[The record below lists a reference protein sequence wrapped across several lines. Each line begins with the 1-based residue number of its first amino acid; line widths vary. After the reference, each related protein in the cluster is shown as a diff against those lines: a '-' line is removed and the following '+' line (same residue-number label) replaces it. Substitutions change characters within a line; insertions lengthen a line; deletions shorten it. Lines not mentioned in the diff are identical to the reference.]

1 MEGQGL
7 KGSTARVSPGSVRL
21 ALKLLPFLAWRHRV
35 DRDTLR
41 SDLLAGLV
49 AAVMVLPQGVA
60 FATLAGMPPEYGLYG
75 AMLPAIV
82 GALWGSSWHLVS
94 GPTNATSLMVFAT
107 VTAFAAPFTP
117 TYVTLVLTLNL
128 MVGLIKLGLGLAR
141 LGSLVNFI
149 STAVVIGFTAGAGL
163 LIIGAQ
169 LRNFFGIAV
178 PQEAT
183 FILGLRDFVTH
194 AGDTQPAVLAVGG
207 FTLLAAIGG
216 KRLWPRFP
224 YMLTGIVAGALFAWL
239 LGVFGVAH
247 VPTIGALPSAIPPLS
262 VPDFS
267 LQTWQTLA
275 PIALALTVIGL
286 SEAISS
292 ARAVALKS
300 GQRID
305 GNQEFIGQGFA
316 NIAGAFTS
324 SYPTSGSF
332 NRTGANY
339 EAGARTPLACVFSA
353 VLLLAI
359 LLLVRPLAAFLPVA
373 SMAAV
378 LFIVAWGLIDLHA
391 IRRVWRTSRTDAL
404 ALAVTFI
411 ATLTIRLEV
420 AILVGVLVSLLIY
433 LNWATHPLVVRVAP
447 DPASQRRFRAARSDA
462 PACPQ
467 LDMLRIDGALFF
479 GSVQHIR
486 DEIDAA
492 RAERPATR
500 HLLLIGTGI
509 NLIDNAGAEL
519 VAYLARSLRESGVTL
534 YLCKLRPSVRALL
547 ERGGVLDDIGRDNVF
562 ATKEQA
568 VAAIYVRLDAAK
580 CAACTARIFTECA
593 VTLPDGSL
601 RERPR
606 PELTLEPRR

>member
-1 MEGQGL
+1 
-7 KGSTARVSPGSVRL
+7 VSPL
-21 ALKLLPFLAWRHRV
+21 ALKALPFLAWRHRV
-35 DRDTLR
+35 NRETLR
-41 SDLLAGLV
+41 LDLMAGLV

-107 VTAFAAPFTP
+107 VGALAVPFTP
-117 TYVTLVLTLNL
+117 SYVALVLTLNL
-128 MVGLIKLGLGLAR
+128 MVGLMKLGLGLAR

-178 PQEAT
+178 PQEAS
-183 FILGLRDFVTH
+183 FFLGLRDFIMHVEETN
-194 AGDTQPAVLAVGG
+194 PAALAVGV
-207 FTLLAAIGG
+207 FTLFAALAG
-216 KRLWPRFP
+216 KRWWPRVP
-224 YMLTGIVAGALFAWL
+224 YMLTGIVLGALFAWVL
-239 LGVFGVAH
+239 DVMNISQVQ
-247 VPTIGALPSAIPPLS
+247 TIGALPSALPPLS
-262 VPDFS
+262 MPDLS
-267 LQTWQTLA
+267 PQTWQTLA
-275 PIALALTVIGL
+275 PIALALMVIGL

-305 GNQEFIGQGFA
+305 GNQEFIGQGLA
-316 NIAGAFTS
+316 NIVGAFTS

-353 VLLLAI
+353 IMLLAI
-359 LLLVRPLAAFLPVA
+359 LLLVRPLASYLPVA

-378 LFIVAWGLIDLHA
+378 LFIVAWGLIDVGA
-391 IRRVWRTSRTDAL
+391 MRRVWRTSRADAL
-404 ALAVTFI
+404 TLAVTFI

-433 LNWATHPLVVRVAP
+433 LNWATHPQVLRVVP
-447 DPASQRRFRAARSDA
+447 DPAAQRRFRSARADSLL
-462 PACPQ
+462 CPQ
-467 LDMLRIDGALFF
+467 LDILRIDGAVFF
-479 GSVQHIR
+479 GSVEHIR
-486 DEIDAA
+486 DEIEAA
-492 RAERPATR
+492 RASRPATR
-500 HLLLIGTGI
+500 HLLLIGTGL

-519 VAYLARSLRESGVTL
+519 LGYLARSFRESGITL
-534 YLCKLRPSVRALL
+534 YLCRLRPSVHALL
-547 ERGGVLDDIGRDNVF
+547 DRAGVLDAIGRDRVF
-562 ATKEQA
+562 ATKDQA
-568 VAAIYVRLDAAK
+568 IAVIYRKLDAAK
-580 CAACTARIFTECA
+580 CAACTVRIFAECQ
-593 VTLPDGSL
+593 VTLPDGSV
-601 RERPR
+601 RDKPR
-606 PELTLEPRR
+606 PELTLAPPR

>member
-1 MEGQGL
+1 
-7 KGSTARVSPGSVRL
+7 VPPL
-21 ALKLLPFLAWRHRV
+21 ALRLLPFLAWRHRV
-35 DRDTLR
+35 NRQTLR
-41 SDLLAGLV
+41 LDLLAGLV

-107 VTAFAAPFTP
+107 VSAFAVPFTP
-117 TYVTLVLTLNL
+117 SYVTLVLTLNL
-128 MVGLIKLGLGLAR
+128 MVGLMKLGLGLAR
-141 LGSLVNFI
+141 LGALVNFI

-194 AGDTQPAVLAVGG
+194 IGETRPAVLAVGV
-207 FTLLAAIGG
+207 FTLAAAMAG
-216 KRLWPRFP
+216 KRWWPKMP
-224 YMLTGIVAGALFAWL
+224 YMLTGIVLGALFAWVL
-239 LGVFGVAH
+239 AALDIAH
-247 VPTIGALPSAIPPLS
+247 VATIGTLPSAIPPFS
-262 VPDFS
+262 VPDLS
-267 LQTWQTLA
+267 LATWQSLA
-275 PIALALTVIGL
+275 PIALALMVIGL

-305 GNQEFIGQGFA
+305 GNQEFIGQGLA
-316 NIAGAFTS
+316 NIVGAFTS

-353 VLLLAI
+353 ILLLVI
-359 LLLVRPLAAFLPVA
+359 LLLVRPLAGYLPVA

-378 LFIVAWGLIDLHA
+378 LFIVAWGLIDVGA
-391 IRRVWRTSRTDAL
+391 MRRVWRTSRTDAL
-404 ALAVTFI
+404 TLAVTFI

-433 LNWATHPLVVRVAP
+433 LNWATHPQVLRVVP
-447 DPASQRRFRAARSDA
+447 DPHAQRRFRIARTDSQL
-462 PACPQ
+462 CPQ
-467 LDMLRIDGALFF
+467 LDILRIDGALFF
-479 GSVQHIR
+479 GSVEHIR
-486 DEIDAA
+486 DEIEAA
-492 RAERPATR
+492 RASRPATR
-500 HLLLIGTGI
+500 HLLLIGTGL

-519 VAYLARSLRESGVTL
+519 LGYLAKSLRESGVTL
-534 YLCKLRPSVRALL
+534 YLSKLRPAVHALL
-547 ERGGVLDDIGRDNVF
+547 ERAGVIDAIGRDHVF
-562 ATKEQA
+562 ATKDQA
-568 VAAIYVRLDAAK
+568 IAAIYAKLDAAK
-580 CAACTARIFTECA
+580 CAACTARIFAECHVA
-593 VTLPDGSL
+593 LPDGSL
-601 RERPR
+601 RDEPR
-606 PELTLEPRR
+606 PELTLAPPD

>member
-1 MEGQGL
+1 M
-7 KGSTARVSPGSVRL
+7 SPL
-21 ALKLLPFLAWRHRV
+21 ALKALPFLAWRHRV
-35 DRDTLR
+35 NRETLR
-41 SDLLAGLV
+41 LDLMAGLV

-107 VTAFAAPFTP
+107 VGALAVPFTP
-117 TYVTLVLTLNL
+117 TYVALVLTLNL
-128 MVGLIKLGLGLAR
+128 MVGLMKLGLGLAR

-169 LRNFFGIAV
+169 LRNFFGISV
-178 PQEAT
+178 PQEPT
-183 FILGLRDFVTH
+183 FLLGLRDFVTH
-194 AGDTQPAVLAVGG
+194 LHETDPAVLAVGA
-207 FTLLAAIGG
+207 FTLLAAIAG
-216 KRLWPRFP
+216 KRWWPRVP
-224 YMLTGIVAGALFAWL
+224 YMLTGIVLGALFAWVLGL
-239 LGVFGVAH
+239 LKIAH
-247 VPTIGALPSAIPPLS
+247 VQTIGALPSAVPPLS
-262 VPDFS
+262 LPDLS

-275 PIALALTVIGL
+275 PIALALMVIGL

-305 GNQEFIGQGFA
+305 GNQEFIGQGLA
-316 NIAGAFTS
+316 NIVGAFTS

-353 VLLLAI
+353 ILLLVI
-359 LLLVRPLAAFLPVA
+359 LLLVRPLAGYLPVA

-378 LFIVAWGLIDLHA
+378 LFIVAWGLIDIA
-391 IRRVWRTSRTDAL
+391 AMRRVWRTSRADAL
-404 ALAVTFI
+404 TLAVTFI

-433 LNWATHPLVVRVAP
+433 LNWATHPQVLRVVP
-447 DPASQRRFRAARSDA
+447 DPAAQRRFRSARADA
-462 PACPQ
+462 LLCPQ
-467 LDMLRIDGALFF
+467 LDILRIDGALFF
-479 GSVQHIR
+479 GSVEHIR
-486 DEIDAA
+486 DEIEAA
-492 RAERPATR
+492 RASRPATR
-500 HLLLIGTGI
+500 HLLLIGSGL

-519 VAYLARSLRESGVTL
+519 LGYLARSLRESGVTL
-534 YLCKLRPSVRALL
+534 YLCRLRPSVHALL
-547 ERGGVLDDIGRDNVF
+547 DRAGVLDAVGRDRVF
-562 ATKEQA
+562 ATKDQA
-568 VAAIYVRLDAAK
+568 IASIYQKLDAAK
-580 CAACTARIFTECA
+580 CAACTARIFAECQ
-593 VTLPDGSL
+593 VTLPDGSM
-601 RERPR
+601 RDTPR
-606 PELTLEPRR
+606 PELTLAPPS